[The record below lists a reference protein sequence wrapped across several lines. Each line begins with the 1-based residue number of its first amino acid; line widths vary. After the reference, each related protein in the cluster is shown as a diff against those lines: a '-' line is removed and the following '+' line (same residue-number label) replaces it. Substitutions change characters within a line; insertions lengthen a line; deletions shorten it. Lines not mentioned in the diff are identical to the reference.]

1 MNEKSLEYMYDID
14 LYEFK
19 QQIRADERSKLYRK
33 INQRVKELS
42 VLLLQKLIGISIV
55 VGAIIL
61 FKAGLFYEPEIQGND
76 GTVLLI
82 IIPLALV
89 LIFSNKKVLK

>member
-1 MNEKSLEYMYDID
+1 MNEKSLEYIYYMD
-14 LYEFK
+14 LYEFE
-19 QQIRADERSKLYRK
+19 QQIRADERSKLYRR
-33 INQRVKELS
+33 INQRIKELS
-42 VLLLQKLIGISIV
+42 VLLLQKLIGISIII
-55 VGAIIL
+55 GMIIL

-89 LIFSNKKVLK
+89 LIFSNEKVLG

>member
-14 LYEFK
+14 LYEFE

-42 VLLLQKLIGISIV
+42 VLLLQKLIGIFIIV
-55 VGAIIL
+55 GIIIL

-89 LIFSNKKVLK
+89 IFSNEKVLR

>member
-1 MNEKSLEYMYDID
+1 MNEKSLEYLYDVD
-14 LYEFK
+14 LYEFE

-33 INQRVKELS
+33 INQRIKELS
-42 VLLLQKLIGISIV
+42 VLLLQKFIGIFIIIGTIV
-55 VGAIIL
+55 L

-89 LIFSNKKVLK
+89 LIFSNEKVLG